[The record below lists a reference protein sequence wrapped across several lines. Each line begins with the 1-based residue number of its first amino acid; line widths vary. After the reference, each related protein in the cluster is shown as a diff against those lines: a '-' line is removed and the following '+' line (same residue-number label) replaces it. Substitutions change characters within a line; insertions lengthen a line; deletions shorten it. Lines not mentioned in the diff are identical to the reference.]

1 MNEETYLND
10 RVEDQIKWYDK
21 KSAVNKMWNQLLQVI
36 QLLLASL
43 VTLSAM
49 VYDHPWVTYVIPVF
63 GALIAIVTGLGGIY
77 KFNDKWLTYRATAEA
92 LKHEKY
98 LYLLKTEP
106 YNSGDALKTLGIRV
120 EALITQ
126 ENTNWVQL
134 INTTGEEG

>member
-21 KSAVNKMWNQLLQVI
+21 KSAINKMWNQLLQVV

-49 VYDHPWVTYVIPVF
+49 VDNQPWVSYVIPVF
-63 GALIAIVTGLGGIY
+63 GALIAIVTGVGGIY
-77 KFNDKWLTYRATAEA
+77 KFNDKWLTYRATAES

-106 YNSGDALKTLGIRV
+106 YNNGDALKTLGTRI

-126 ENTNWVQL
+126 ENINWVQL
-134 INTTGEEG
+134 VNTTGEDG